1 MGIGKNKIDMKRMIM
16 FALLIVCAL
25 CANAQG
31 YNTDNVALGKF
42 VQRMYTNAPFQGVKL
57 LEDYDNKYL
66 LSVIILDPAKYG
78 NNESTMNRIAGVKAM
93 SEASRFFNGSQITS
107 DLVITT
113 REDGNKNTTTEMLEK
128 INEQSIGYVNA
139 LSQLTNFSD
148 NEGKRVYV
156 FYKQIETLNNNKK
169 RR

>member
-1 MGIGKNKIDMKRMIM
+1 MGNCKIDMKRIIV
-16 FALLIVCAL
+16 FALLLVCAI
-25 CANAQG
+25 CANAQS
-31 YNTDNVALGKF
+31 YNTENVALGKF
-42 VQRMYTNAPFQGVKL
+42 VQRMYSNAPFQGVKL

-107 DLVITT
+107 DLIITT

-128 INEQSIGYVNA
+128 INEQSIGYVNSLA
-139 LSQLTNFSD
+139 QLTNFSD
-148 NEGKRVYV
+148 ASGKRVFVY
-156 FYKQIETLNNNKK
+156 YKQLDKIETNKK
-169 RR
+169 KRK

>member
-1 MGIGKNKIDMKRMIM
+1 M
-16 FALLIVCAL
+16 FALLLVCAI

-31 YNTDNVALGKF
+31 YNTENATLGKF
-42 VQRMYTNAPFQGVKL
+42 VQRMYSNAPFQGVKL

-78 NNESTMNRIAGVKAM
+78 NNESAMNRIAGVKAM

-107 DLVITT
+107 DLIITT

-128 INEQSIGYVNA
+128 INEQSIGYVNV

-148 NEGKRVYV
+148 TNGKRVFVY
-156 FYKQIETLNNNKK
+156 YKQLETISKNKK
-169 RR
+169 